1 MELRHLRY
9 FVAVAAHGSFNRAA
23 EILHLTQPPLSRQVK
38 DLEEELGVPLLV
50 RSQNTVKLTESGGLF
65 YEEAREVI
73 ARADEAVQR
82 VRGEARSETLRV
94 GYAPSMIAGIM
105 SAVLEKFQSATPRVR
120 IDLRDLSSREI
131 NELANEGRLDLAI
144 TPGISVTKGT
154 SAFQWTELRRLQPV
168 LVMPET
174 HPLAKL
180 KRIPLMRLRELPLI
194 GLAKGNYPEY
204 VPHVRGMLKPFR
216 ISPRFVSLVNDGV
229 STLFTE
235 LEAHHAAAILA
246 EGIISIMPRTL
257 VARAFA
263 PMLPSAS
270 VMIGLP
276 ASRPNSHAET
286 FARMLFEEVRRREKC
301 GPRMTQIKPM
311 ERGILGKAA
320 KGAYGQGDSPRS
332 PNTFVG
338 TRRQGMRMEGRN
350 LAAKRR
356 RVSQKVALAQARSGQ
371 APALGS
377 APSP

>member
-1 MELRHLRY
+1 MSYRCLMELRHLRY

-23 EILHLTQPPLSRQVK
+23 EILHLTQPALSRQVK

-50 RSQNTVKLTESGGLF
+50 RSQNTVKLTESGSLF
-65 YEEAREVI
+65 YGEAREVI
-73 ARADEAVQR
+73 ARANEAVQR

-144 TPGISVTKGT
+144 SPGIAVTKGT

-180 KRIPLMRLRELPLI
+180 KRIPPMRLRDLPLI

-204 VPHVRGMLKPFR
+204 VPHLRGMLKPFR
-216 ISPRFVSLVNDGV
+216 ILPRFVSMVNDGL

-235 LEAHHAAAILA
+235 LEAHRAAAILT
-246 EGIISIMPRTL
+246 EGIITIMPRTL
-257 VARAFA
+257 VARPFT
-263 PMLPSAS
+263 PMLPTAE

-276 ASRPNSHAET
+276 ALCPNPNAEA
-286 FARMLFEEVRRREKC
+286 FARMLLEEVRRRE
-301 GPRMTQIKPM
+301 
-311 ERGILGKAA
+311 
-320 KGAYGQGDSPRS
+320 
-332 PNTFVG
+332 
-338 TRRQGMRMEGRN
+338 GRN
-350 LAAKRR
+350 AAVKLES
-356 RVSQKVALAQARSGQ
+356 VLQKN
-371 APALGS
+371 S
-377 APSP
+377 AGKSA